1 MALQRL
7 KEAAENAKRELSSSQ
22 IASIKL
28 PFISAD
34 ASGPKHLDKKLTRQK
49 LKELSK
55 ELLEKL
61 VVPCKNCLK
70 DAKVS
75 KVDEVILVGGMTRMP
90 AVQEKVKE
98 IFDKDPSKSVNPD
111 EAVAHGAAIQGSVL
125 AGDTKDDILLLDVA
139 PLSLGIEVEGGLME
153 VLIPRNKTIP
163 TKESK
168 VFSTATDNQPSVF
181 IRVFQGEREKAS
193 ANKRLGNFE
202 LSGIERAPRGVP
214 QIEVIF
220 DIDANGILKVSAQD
234 KKTGKEANITI
245 TGSTGLSKKEVEEAV
260 EEAEKM
266 RAEDE
271 EFRESVEAL
280 NRAQAYCNTFE
291 KQIEEFRNHKNF
303 KEDDPQFQE
312 FRRLYDDLK
321 EAAKAAEKA
330 NEEEKKQK
338 YSELKGQLNK
348 IDELMKLS
356 NELMQKMPK
365 ESNGSDEEVV
375 DVNPKKKDDDK

>member
-7 KEAAENAKRELSSSQ
+7 KEAAENAKHELSSSQ
-22 IASIKL
+22 VASIKL

-34 ASGPKHLDKKLTRQK
+34 ASGPKHLDKELTRQK
-49 LKELSK
+49 LKELTK

-61 VVPCKNCLK
+61 VEPCKNCLK

-98 IFDKDPSKSVNPD
+98 IFGKEPSKSVNPD

-125 AGDTKDDILLLDVA
+125 AGDAKDDIVLLDVT

-153 VLIPRNKTIP
+153 VLISRNKTIP

-181 IRVFQGEREKAS
+181 IRVFQGERERAS
-193 ANKRLGNFE
+193 ANKELGRFE
-202 LSGIERAPRGVP
+202 LSGIDKAPRGVP
-214 QIEVIF
+214 QIEVTF
-220 DIDANGILKVSAQD
+220 DIDSNGILKVSAKD
-234 KKTGKEANITI
+234 KKTGKEADVTI
-245 TGSTGLSKKEVEEAV
+245 TNSGSLSQEEIEKMV
-260 EEAEKM
+260 KEAEEK
-266 RAEDE
+266 RVEDE
-271 EFRESVEAL
+271 EFRENVETL
-280 NRAQAYCNTFE
+280 NRAQAYCSTFE

-303 KEDDPQFQE
+303 KEDDSQFQE
-312 FRRLYDDLK
+312 FRKLYDSLK

-330 NEEEKKQK
+330 SEGEKKEK

-365 ESNGSDEEVV
+365 ENNVSDEEVV
-375 DVNPKKKDDDK
+375 DVNPRKKDDDK

>member
-7 KEAAENAKRELSSSQ
+7 KEAAENAKHELSSSQ

-28 PFISAD
+28 AFISAD
-34 ASGPKHLDKKLTRQK
+34 ASGPKHLDKELTRQK
-49 LKELSK
+49 LKELTK

-61 VVPCKNCLK
+61 VEPCKNCLK
-70 DAKVS
+70 DSKVS

-98 IFDKDPSKSVNPD
+98 IFGKEPSKSVNPD

-125 AGDTKDDILLLDVA
+125 AGDTTDDIVLLDVT
-139 PLSLGIEVEGGLME
+139 PLSLGIEIEGGLMQ
-153 VLIPRNKTIP
+153 VIIPRNKTIP
-163 TKESK
+163 TKKSEI
-168 VFSTATDNQPSVF
+168 FSTATDNQPHVF

-193 ANKRLGNFE
+193 ANKLLGNFE
-202 LSGIERAPRGVP
+202 LGGIERAPRGVP
-214 QIEVIF
+214 QIEVTF
-220 DIDANGILKVSAQD
+220 DIDSNGILKVSAKD
-234 KKTGKEANITI
+234 KKTGKEADVTI
-245 TGSTGLSKKEVEEAV
+245 TNSSSLSQEEVEKMV
-260 EEAEKM
+260 KEAEEK
-266 RAEDE
+266 RVEDE
-271 EFRESVEAL
+271 EFRGNVETL
-280 NRAQAYCNTFE
+280 NRAQAYCSTFE

-312 FRRLYDDLK
+312 FRKLYDDLK

-330 NEEEKKQK
+330 REEEKKEK

-365 ESNGSDEEVV
+365 DSNSGDEEIV
-375 DVNPKKKDDDK
+375 DVEPKKKDDDK